1 MTERDPKGRF
11 VKGTS
16 GNPNGRATFSAESNY
31 ADVYKSKVTP
41 EKFGEVVNQ
50 LIHLATVKRDMNAIK
65 LLLAYAMGQPVQK
78 SEVTGAEGNAL
89 EIIVR
94 YADQTNRINPA

>member
-1 MTERDPKGRF
+1 MAERDEKGRF
-11 VKGTS
+11 VKGQS
-16 GNPNGRATFSAESNY
+16 GNPKGRATFSAESNY

-41 EKFGEVVNQ
+41 EVFADVVSR
-50 LIHLATVKRDMNAIK
+50 LIYLAVVKRDMNAIK
-65 LLLAYAMGQPVQK
+65 LVLAYGMGQPVQK

-94 YADQTNRINPA
+94 YAENNRTDSA